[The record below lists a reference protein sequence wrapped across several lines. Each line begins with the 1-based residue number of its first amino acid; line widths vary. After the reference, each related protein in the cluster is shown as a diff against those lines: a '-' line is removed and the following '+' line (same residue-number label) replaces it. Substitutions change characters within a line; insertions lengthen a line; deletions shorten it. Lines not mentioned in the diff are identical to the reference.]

1 MQLSRSTLLEGI
13 FALKGN
19 FAAGLYPPEKKP
31 LPGIEIAPFK
41 NNAKA
46 AVCISGDFELSWAF
60 RSSGAEIAR
69 SKGITERAN
78 MPLILSLLERY
89 SVPVT
94 WATVGHLFLE
104 SCERS
109 TSGVAHADMPRP
121 LSCRW
126 SGDWYVHDPCTDLKR
141 DPLWYCPDLV
151 QQILACKTPH
161 EIGTHSF
168 SHIDFSKSHSTTEL
182 VKREFEACVQAMAP
196 FKLRPRSF
204 VFPHNHMEY
213 DHAQAIA
220 AAGITSVRHRDAS
233 VRLSYPERTAEG
245 MYKLYE
251 SMNLRAARHYDYV
264 EKAKIFIQK
273 ASERRAAYSIWFHPS
288 DPFEVFENQ
297 FQGILKHIDERRR
310 SGDLWVTTMGELA
323 AYCEARERLQVE
335 LQETGDSLSILTK
348 STLETARYGSPEVT
362 LNISLPSVPKS
373 AWREFSTGERVPLEL
388 AAQRPLRRDIAVNV
402 SSAVRLIHFSF

>member
-1 MQLSRSTLLEGI
+1 MLKGI

-19 FAAGLYPPEKKP
+19 FSRGLYAPVKEPC
-31 LPGIEIAPFK
+31 PGVEIAPFK
-41 NNAKA
+41 DNAGA

-60 RSSGAEIAR
+60 RSSGEEAAR
-69 SKGITERAN
+69 NKGITERRN
-78 MPLILSLLERY
+78 MPLILGLLESY

-104 SCERS
+104 SCQRS
-109 TSGVAHADMPRP
+109 ASGVAHAGMPRP

-126 SGDWYVHDPCTDLKR
+126 TGDWYMHDPCTDVKR

-151 QQILACKTPH
+151 QQILECKTPH
-161 EIGTHSF
+161 EIGSHSF
-168 SHIDFSKSHSTTEL
+168 SHIDFSKGHSTTEL

-220 AAGITSVRHRDAS
+220 AAGITSVRHRDES
-233 VRLSYPERTAEG
+233 VRLCYPERTAEG

-273 ASERRAAYSIWFHPS
+273 AIERRAAYSIWFHPS

-297 FQGILKHIDERRR
+297 FQGILRHIDERRR
-310 SGDLWVTTMGELA
+310 SGDLWVTTMGEIA
-323 AYCEARERLQVE
+323 AYCEAREQLQVE
-335 LQETGDSLSILTK
+335 SRRTGDSLSILTK
-348 STLETARYGSPEVT
+348 STLDTGRYGSPEVT
-362 LNISLPSVPKS
+362 LNISLPSIPKS
-373 AWREFSTGERVPLEL
+373 AWREFSNGERVPLEPDSS
-388 AAQRPLRRDIAVNV
+388 RTLRKNIAVNV
-402 SSAVRLIHFSF
+402 SSGVRLIHFSF